1 MTVTQGQAVSQHSSN
16 IYISSQVEKGGQVDM
31 KQKIL
36 VIDDDESILE
46 VLYIVLAGEGYHV
59 ETSVN
64 ILPLQKLDGERP
76 DLILLDVLLS
86 GEDGI
91 EICKRLKNQQQTRDI
106 PIILLSAHSSASK
119 TASNSGANAFLDKP
133 FDIDVLVDLVKE
145 HLPGE

>member
-1 MTVTQGQAVSQHSSN
+1 
-16 IYISSQVEKGGQVDM
+16 M
-31 KQKIL
+31 KKKIL
-36 VIDDDESILE
+36 VVDDDESILE
-46 VLYIVLAGEGYHV
+46 VMHIVLEGEGYNV

-64 ILPLQKLDGERP
+64 VQPLQKLDGEHP

-91 EICKRLKNQQQTRDI
+91 EICKRLKSQQETRAI

-119 TASNSGANAFLDKP
+119 TARDCGADAFLDKP
-133 FDIDVLVDLVKE
+133 FDIDVLAGIVKE